1 MADYILSAKV
11 TLDTSQ
17 FSSNARQVQGQLN
30 NMTNAT
36 GNMTKSVA
44 LGNIASGLFSKGMG
58 MISSSIGQAIR
69 RIDTMKNFPI
79 VMESLGYNADDA
91 AKSIQKISDNLDGLP
106 TSTDSIVATVQRLA
120 PLTKSLDEAT
130 DIALAMNNALLAGG
144 RDAGVQAN
152 ALGQYQRMLSAG
164 AVDMRG
170 WRSLMNAMPGQLDQ
184 VAKSMLGQKAKAQD
198 LFAAMKAG
206 EITFTDFNNEVVKL
220 NQKGLPGMKNFEEQA
235 RAATGGIGT
244 AVENLRNRIAKG
256 LADILEGIG
265 RERISGFINNLSSSI
280 KTGLSGLSDFAG
292 KAADVI
298 FPILEKI
305 VKNLPKIAAAVTAIT
320 GLKFAGNIVGQLSAF
335 GANIL
340 NVEGNVGKLKAGF
353 NNLKMAGVGVA
364 GALAGIAAALA
375 VKAIVDYVDHIRDM
389 AAATDGLRAAARGAT
404 EDTKSF
410 FDTIF
415 GDGEGVAGADGGKMA
430 KAVDELAESG
440 ARMAQKWREQNTEV
454 EASGAAMDAYM
465 KTIEQLSGKQGETE
479 KDTARLQ
486 TAVDGLNEAL
496 GTDYTVVYDGG
507 YKVMA
512 GDAEVATEEI
522 RKLIEVQKA
531 QLRLEA
537 YKEMYKD
544 AVAYEKQ
551 TKEAEEAAKKAYD
564 ETVALYGEHPTTE
577 EGIKQVGRAEQA
589 WKDAAAEA
597 SSASAAVAELDNE
610 ITNATIATDKAN
622 GEFNRFVESNS
633 ELKNALLDNGVDLAD
648 FSQKLEES
656 GIKVE
661 DLGKLTPNALRIMG
675 ESFDGSTD
683 SIKRSYAALHA
694 ADTGVRKVV
703 SSIGKIKPANVE
715 VSASG
720 ADETKNKLDDT
731 ADAAKGIPGS
741 KNVNV
746 TANTGKAET
755 MLSRVAS
762 YIKYISGSHS
772 FSLSGIVK
780 AINGGKQAAGGVF
793 LGNPNIIP
801 RHADGGILAQ
811 PTLTSVGWVGEAGAE
826 AIIPL
831 SNKTYIKPFA
841 QTVAAE
847 MGGMNYG
854 DVYVTLAYNADSN
867 AKQMAS
873 DLSREIKMRRALEVF

>member
-1 MADYILSAKV
+1 MADYTLSAKV

-30 NMTNAT
+30 DMTKAT

-44 LGNIASGLFSKGMG
+44 LGNIAAGLFSKGMG
-58 MISSSIGQAIR
+58 MISSSMGQAVK

-144 RDAGVQAN
+144 RDAGVQSS

-164 AVDMRG
+164 MVDMRG

-198 LFAAMKAG
+198 LYAAMKEG
-206 EITFTDFNNEVVKL
+206 KITFTDFNNEVVKL

-265 RERISGFINNLSSSI
+265 RERISGFINNLSSTI

-292 KAADVI
+292 KAADVV

-335 GANIL
+335 GANVL
-340 NVEGNVGKLKAGF
+340 NVGDNLGKLKVGL
-353 NNLKMAGVGVA
+353 NNLKGAGVGA
-364 GALAGIAAALA
+364 AAALAGIAAALA
-375 VKAIVDYVDHIRDM
+375 VKAIVDYVDHLRDM
-389 AAATDGLRAAARGAT
+389 TAATDGLRAAARGAT
-404 EDTKSF
+404 EDTKGF
-410 FDTIF
+410 LDVIF
-415 GDGEGVAGADGGKMA
+415 GDNEGVAGASASKIS
-430 KAVDELAESG
+430 KQVDELAESG
-440 ARMAQKWREQNTEV
+440 ARLAQKWREQNIEV

-465 KTIEQLSGKQGETE
+465 QTIEELSGKQGETE

-486 TAVDGLNEAL
+486 TAVDGLNEAM
-496 GTDYTVVYDGG
+496 GTDLRVEYDNG
-507 YKVMA
+507 YKIV
-512 GDAEVATEEI
+512 GDDAAYAADEI
-522 RKLIEVQKA
+522 RKMVDAQKA
-531 QLRLEA
+531 QLRLDA
-537 YKEMYKD
+537 YKEQYKD
-544 AVAYEKQ
+544 AVAYQEQAKQ
-551 TKEAEEAAKKAYD
+551 NARDAKKAYD
-564 ETVALYGEHPTTE
+564 EVKDLYSGVNTE
-577 EGIKQVGRAEQA
+577 QAQREIGKAEQA
-589 WKDAAAEA
+589 LKDANAELDAAND
-597 SSASAAVAELDNE
+597 VVHELDNE
-610 ITNATIATDKAN
+610 ITNATIATDDAT
-622 GEFNRFVESNS
+622 GAFNRFVDTNS
-633 ELKNALLDNGVDLAD
+633 DLKDALLDNGVDLTD
-648 FSQKLEES
+648 FSQKLQET
-656 GIKVE
+656 GISIE
-661 DLGKLTPNALRIMG
+661 DLGKLTPNALRLMG
-675 ESFDGSTD
+675 ESFDGSKE
-683 SIKRSYAALHA
+683 SITRAYNALNV
-694 ADTGVRKVV
+694 ADTSVKKVV
-703 SSIGKIKPANVE
+703 SSIGKVKPVKVNVSETGADSTKSKLDNTAAAAKDVPKNASINVKADTQSAINKLNTLKNLISIIKLQSSIS
-715 VSASG
+715 VSARG
-720 ADETKNKLDDT
+720 N
-731 ADAAKGIPGS
+731 
-741 KNVNV
+741 
-746 TANTGKAET
+746 
-755 MLSRVAS
+755 
-762 YIKYISGSHS
+762 
-772 FSLSGIVK
+772 
-780 AINGGKQAAGGVF
+780 AAGGFV
-793 LGNPNIIP
+793 IP

-831 SNKTYIKPFA
+831 SNKTYVRPFA
-841 QTVAAE
+841 QSVAAE
-847 MGGMNYG
+847 MGGMHYG

-873 DLSREIKMRRALEVF
+873 DLSREIKLRRALEVY